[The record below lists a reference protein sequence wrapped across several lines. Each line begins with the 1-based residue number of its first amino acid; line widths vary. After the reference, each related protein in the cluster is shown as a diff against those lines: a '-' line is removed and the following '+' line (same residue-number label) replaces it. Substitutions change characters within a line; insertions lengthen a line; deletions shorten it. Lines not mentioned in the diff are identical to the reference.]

1 MWQTRLSLGG
11 DTPLWG
17 GAWEV
22 AEIPVSGLVM
32 RAQEALDISM
42 GHSGYYYT
50 SYEIPF
56 PLVFE
61 SKTFQSWGDVTNYYS
76 QQSTRNVIKCAA
88 SYDGGPD
95 NICISQKVS
104 GYPYISIYLMTN
116 VSGSTITIP
125 AFTLYVFA
133 KLR

>member
-1 MWQTRLSLGG
+1 MANAFVSGRRYPSG
-11 DTPLWG
+11 G

-32 RAQEALDISM
+32 RAQDALDISM
-42 GHSGYYYT
+42 GSEGYYYV

-61 SKTFQSWGDVTNYYS
+61 SKTFQSWNDVINYYG

-95 NICISQKVS
+95 KICISQEII
-104 GYPYISIYLMTN
+104 GYPYIRIYLITS
-116 VSGSTITIP
+116 VFDSTITIP
-125 AFTLYVFA
+125 TFTLYVFA